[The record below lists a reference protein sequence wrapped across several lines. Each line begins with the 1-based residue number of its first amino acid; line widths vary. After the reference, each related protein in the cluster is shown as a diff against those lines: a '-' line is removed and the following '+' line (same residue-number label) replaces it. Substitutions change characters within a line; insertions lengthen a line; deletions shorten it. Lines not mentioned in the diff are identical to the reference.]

1 MSKIYNLYENEVDKT
16 WYDSSNVIYS
26 ECDDVQDGLKVL
38 RVTFKNG
45 RTYKYSDVNVN
56 DYLLFRESLSQGK
69 ALNKYIKQ
77 YANER
82 VSDLDV
88 EGLMEELKKLTEIVD
103 YSTSGGTCNYLVEI
117 DKNVD
122 ICRVFCEG
130 NLVDNFAMKD
140 KPSELLSRLCNSLKV
155 EYNIIEKE

>member
-16 WYDSSNVIYS
+16 WYDSSNIVYS
-26 ECDDVQDGLKVL
+26 ECDDVDGLKVV

-45 RTYKYSDVNVN
+45 RTYKYSNVNVN
-56 DYLLFRESLSQGK
+56 DYLLFRESVSQGK

-82 VSDLDV
+82 IGDLDV
-88 EGLMEELKKLTEIVD
+88 DDLMIELNKLTEIVD
-103 YSTSGGTCNYLVEI
+103 YSISGSTCNYLVEI
-117 DKNVD
+117 NENTENCEVY
-122 ICRVFCEG
+122 CEG
-130 NLVDNFAMKD
+130 NLVDNFKLKD
-140 KPSELLSRLCNSLKV
+140 TPTRLLSNLCNSLKV

>member
-1 MSKIYNLYENEVDKT
+1 MGKIYNLYENDVDKT
-16 WYDSSNVIYS
+16 WYNSSNVIYS
-26 ECDDVQDGLKVL
+26 ECDDISDGLKVL

-56 DYLLFRESLSQGK
+56 DYLLFRESVSQGK

-88 EGLMEELKKLTEIVD
+88 DGLMEELKKLTEIVD
-103 YSTSGGTCNYLVEI
+103 YSTSGGTCSYFVEI
-117 DKNVD
+117 NEKDESCK
-122 ICRVFCEG
+122 VFCEG
-130 NLVDNFAMKD
+130 NLISNFTLKEN
-140 KPSELLSRLCNSLKV
+140 PSNILSNLCESMKV
-155 EYNIIEKE
+155 EYNIIEND

>member
-26 ECDDVQDGLKVL
+26 ECDDVTDGLKVV

-45 RTYKYSDVNVN
+45 RTYKYTDVNVN
-56 DYLLFRESLSQGK
+56 DYLMFRESVSQGK
-69 ALNKYIKQ
+69 ALNKFIKQ

-88 EGLMEELKKLTEIVD
+88 EELWSQLSKLTEVEE
-103 YSTSGGTCNYLVEI
+103 YTTSGGTCSYFVEI
-117 DKNVD
+117 NEAENNCSVY
-122 ICRVFCEG
+122 CEG
-130 NLVDNFAMKD
+130 NMVEQFSMDNTPTK
-140 KPSELLSRLCNSLKV
+140 LLSNLSKSLKV

>member
-16 WYDSSNVIYS
+16 WYDSSNIVYS
-26 ECDDVQDGLKVL
+26 ECDDVDGLKVV

-45 RTYKYSDVNVN
+45 RTYKYSNVNVN
-56 DYLLFRESLSQGK
+56 DYLLFRESVSQGK

-82 VSDLDV
+82 IGDLDV
-88 EGLMEELKKLTEIVD
+88 DDLMIELNKLTEIVD
-103 YSTSGGTCNYLVEI
+103 YSISGGTCNYLVEI
-117 DKNVD
+117 NENTENCEVY
-122 ICRVFCEG
+122 CEG
-130 NLVDNFAMKD
+130 NLVDNFKLKD
-140 KPSELLSRLCNSLKV
+140 TPTKLLSNLCNSLKV